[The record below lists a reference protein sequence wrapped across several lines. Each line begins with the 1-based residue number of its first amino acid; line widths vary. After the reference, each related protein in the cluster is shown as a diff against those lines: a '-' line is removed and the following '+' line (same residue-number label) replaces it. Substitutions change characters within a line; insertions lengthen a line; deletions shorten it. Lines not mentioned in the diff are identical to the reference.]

1 MVGLAMQS
9 TFTFNLP
16 QEQEELENALYGSKY
31 KIILRDLDE
40 MLRSKLK
47 YDETLTE
54 EQEQIYQEIRDSLNE
69 AFEDWGVSLL

>member
-40 MLRSKLK
+40 RSVRRLGSEFTLK
-47 YDETLTE
+47 K
-54 EQEQIYQEIRDSLNE
+54 S
-69 AFEDWGVSLL
+69 